1 MPRWRETLSR
11 TFQDIDG
18 GVRRRHFDSVRVPGR
33 GHVTSLGR
41 HLQIEYTHVLGRGPD
56 SARSQT
62 FIRGRTRDE
71 QEQMSRLLEQQDH
84 FLELLR
90 TTRKLQRQALLRTIV
105 KSQLKALSEIA
116 HNVIKGSVILS
127 PSDKNRL
134 KKCMRVLSV
143 LGRKL
148 TKRRDKLKAL
158 QSKTVHRSSIER
170 RKFST
175 MEKMILIPYEKYQR
189 LISKSTSQQN
199 AVDDVKDGGGFK
211 TPIEKK
217 RKLGPPGAPVKPYD
231 RHPKTKTSVRAE
243 TKPIWIT
250 L

>member
-1 MPRWRETLSR
+1 
-11 TFQDIDG
+11 
-18 GVRRRHFDSVRVPGR
+18 
-33 GHVTSLGR
+33 
-41 HLQIEYTHVLGRGPD
+41 
-56 SARSQT
+56 
-62 FIRGRTRDE
+62 
-71 QEQMSRLLEQQDH
+71 MSRLLEQQDH

-175 MEKMILIPYEKYQR
+175 MEKMILIP
-189 LISKSTSQQN
+189 
-199 AVDDVKDGGGFK
+199 
-211 TPIEKK
+211 
-217 RKLGPPGAPVKPYD
+217 
-231 RHPKTKTSVRAE
+231 
-243 TKPIWIT
+243 
-250 L
+250 